1 MERLR
6 WEGKRFVRQARQ
18 AVMEELAVREAED
31 LPPGGQQGS
40 GHHSH
45 PSVPYVPL
53 QLQILLFYAV
63 CEISWVGLDY

>member
-1 MERLR
+1 MGGQEVC
-6 WEGKRFVRQARQ
+6 ETNQAM
-18 AVMEELAVREAED
+18 MEELAVREAED

-45 PSVPYVPL
+45 PSLPYVPL

>member
-1 MERLR
+1 MGGQEVC
-6 WEGKRFVRQARQ
+6 ETSQ

>member
-1 MERLR
+1 M
-6 WEGKRFVRQARQ
+6 
-18 AVMEELAVREAED
+18 MEELAVREAED

-45 PSVPYVPL
+45 HSLPYVPL

>member
-1 MERLR
+1 MGGQEVC
-6 WEGKRFVRQARQ
+6 ETNQAM
-18 AVMEELAVREAED
+18 MEELAVREAED

-45 PSVPYVPL
+45 PSLPYVPL

-63 CEISWVGLDY
+63 CEISWVGLDC

>member
-1 MERLR
+1 MGGQEIC
-6 WEGKRFVRQARQ
+6 ETSQ

-45 PSVPYVPL
+45 PSLPYVPL

-63 CEISWVGLDY
+63 CEVSWVGLDY